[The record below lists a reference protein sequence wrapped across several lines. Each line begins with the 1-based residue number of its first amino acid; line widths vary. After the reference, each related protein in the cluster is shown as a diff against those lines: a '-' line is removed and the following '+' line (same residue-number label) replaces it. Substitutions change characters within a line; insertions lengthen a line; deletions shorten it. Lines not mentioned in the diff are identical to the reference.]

1 MSPRASQ
8 PSERTILVNPSAY
21 DATAAPGPDVWTDCH
36 ASVCG
41 RRFRGGGLLQLR
53 RLLGQDLHDVVHTYI
68 HTYIHV
74 LSALRL
80 RYHTGP
86 SPWTVLGSVHATA
99 PRTIHIPVDDRP
111 MAARGAGS
119 VGPCVPVR
127 YTRAAST
134 TDTPH
139 TYTNASTLHWSPL
152 PQLWGTR
159 PGEAPGAVAR
169 ARRRP
174 RVQTSTHG
182 RYRPLGTAPLLA
194 SVGIARA
201 ARSD

>member
-1 MSPRASQ
+1 MYM
-8 PSERTILVNPSAY
+8 L
-21 DATAAPGPDVWTDCH
+21 
-36 ASVCG
+36 
-41 RRFRGGGLLQLR
+41 
-53 RLLGQDLHDVVHTYI
+53 
-68 HTYIHV
+68 HV

-134 TDTPH
+134 TDTPQSTRIRVH
-139 TYTNASTLHWSPL
+139 CTSLPSCWRAMLRTAVLRVLTNTHGEYRSSRGGL
-152 PQLWGTR
+152 PPRIRGRHAIARHRSLACLLYWLCLWLAWVRVGCGLGQHE
-159 PGEAPGAVAR
+159 PPR
-169 ARRRP
+169 ARGRAP
-174 RVQTSTHG
+174 RCKQRG
-182 RYRPLGTAPLLA
+182 
-194 SVGIARA
+194 
-201 ARSD
+201 

>member
-1 MSPRASQ
+1 MVRDRCGAGAGVPITHVCMYVRLQMMPKWCQQIGASQ
-8 PSERTILVNPSAY
+8 SPPT
-21 DATAAPGPDVWTDCH
+21 
-36 ASVCG
+36 
-41 RRFRGGGLLQLR
+41 
-53 RLLGQDLHDVVHTYI
+53 

-134 TDTPH
+134 TDTPESTRMQVH
-139 TYTNASTLHWSPL
+139 CTSLPSCWRAMLRAAVLRVLTNTHGEYRSSRGGL
-152 PQLWGTR
+152 PQVCSQVIVR
-159 PGEAPGAVAR
+159 PK
-169 ARRRP
+169 
-174 RVQTSTHG
+174 
-182 RYRPLGTAPLLA
+182 
-194 SVGIARA
+194 
-201 ARSD
+201 